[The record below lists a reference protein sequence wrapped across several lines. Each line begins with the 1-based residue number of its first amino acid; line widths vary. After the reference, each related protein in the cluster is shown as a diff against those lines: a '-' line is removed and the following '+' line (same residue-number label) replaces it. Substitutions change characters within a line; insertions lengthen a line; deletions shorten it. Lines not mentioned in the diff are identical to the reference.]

1 MKGGAFSKVGRRVTS
16 LVYPRGWRAFLPPP
30 FMTFCHLPIL
40 LVSSRPTIENTLLQ
54 DLMRMGFYIQI
65 FLLGLRQRILFF
77 LEDNFSACKLSWT
90 SLQHNFQ
97 CIIVFYCSGHLSYLW
112 HFWISQISPCICAD
126 DFVLDWT
133 LFFEVL
139 FCSGNVES
147 AMTFD

>member
-1 MKGGAFSKVGRRVTS
+1 MKVSACSKVGRRVTS
-16 LVYPRGWRAFLPPP
+16 LVYPRGWRAFPLHLWLFVTSP
-30 FMTFCHLPIL
+30 FL
-40 LVSSRPTIENTLLQ
+40 LVSSRPTIENTVLQ
-54 DLMRMGFYIQI
+54 DLMSRMGFYIQI

-112 HFWISQISPCICAD
+112 HFWMSQISPCIYAD

-139 FCSGNVES
+139 SCNGKVES